1 MTQKSY
7 TLKKNSK
14 RPRQNPV
21 PFHCFHNR
29 IFSSATYAQPYIKK
43 IQSGHSVMLVSTFG
57 QTRSSVLKP
66 DNSHL
71 SDGPLI
77 ILSLQL
83 LLMGIKT
90 CSNDM
95 QSLCVV

>member
-7 TLKKNSK
+7 TLKKI
-14 RPRQNPV
+14 QNDLDKIPSPSIV
-21 PFHCFHNR
+21 FIIAYLVLLHMLNH
-29 IFSSATYAQPYIKK
+29 IIKK

-66 DNSHL
+66 DNSHM

-77 ILSLQL
+77 IMSLQL
-83 LLMGIKT
+83 LLMGIK
-90 CSNDM
+90 NM
-95 QSLCVV
+95 F